1 MASKPDELPE
11 SIILG
16 EFAGLRNNV
25 APERMKPDDLQT
37 AVNVDI
43 DDAGQLRRRR
53 GYTRKMLGD
62 FHSVKTLTRGTL
74 AVKDGSIGWV
84 LPGYVFVPLQSGI
97 GPAPVASLQIGEDV
111 YFSSTTNAGVIH
123 EDDTVEEWAL
133 SASATRW
140 LSPAISPTST
150 AGAVSGKLISPPPMC
165 SDMAVYNGRIYLA
178 VGKILWATELYLYRF
193 VDRTKG
199 FVPFESEITMVAA
212 VDDGIFVGT
221 ERGIFFLKGAFSSGM
236 KLEKLTN
243 AAAIPGFAA
252 AVPGNKVIPQRYQ
265 GTVPE
270 STAVVFMSSEGICA
284 GFNGG
289 QLFNLTQ
296 EKLEFPEMSSAAV
309 LYREQDG
316 VNQVVAVADS
326 GGSPTSTARIGD
338 YVDAEIRRFQGG

>member
-1 MASKPDELPE
+1 MASQPSEPPE

-25 APERMKPDDLQT
+25 APERLKTEDLQA

-53 GYTRKMLGD
+53 GKTLKIAGD
-62 FHSVKTLTRGTL
+62 FHSVTTLPRGTL

-84 LPGYVFVPLQSGI
+84 LPGYAFVTLQSGI
-97 GPAPVASLQIGEDV
+97 GPEPVAALQIGDEV
-111 YFSSTTNAGVIH
+111 YYSSTTNAGIIH
-123 EDDTVEEWAL
+123 ADDAVEAWAL
-133 SASATRW
+133 SASATQW
-140 LSPAISPTST
+140 LSPVGAPTGT
-150 AGAVSGKLISPPPMC
+150 AGAISGKLISPPPMA
-165 SDMAVYNGRIYLA
+165 SDMTAYHGRIYLA

-199 FVPFESEITMVAA
+199 FIPFETEITMVAA
-212 VDDGIFVGT
+212 VDDGIYVGT
-221 ERGIFFLKGAFSSGM
+221 KQGIFFLKGAFSSGM
-236 KLEKLTN
+236 KLEKLTG
-243 AAAIPGFAA
+243 AAAIRGFAA
-252 AVPGNKVIPQRYQ
+252 SVPGNKVIPQRYQ

-289 QLFNLTQ
+289 QLFNLTH
-296 EKLEFPEMSSAAV
+296 EKLEFPAMSSAAV

-316 VNQVVAVADS
+316 VNQLVAVADS
-326 GGSPTSTARIGD
+326 GGAPTSTARIGD
-338 YVDAEIRRFQGG
+338 YVEAELRRFQG